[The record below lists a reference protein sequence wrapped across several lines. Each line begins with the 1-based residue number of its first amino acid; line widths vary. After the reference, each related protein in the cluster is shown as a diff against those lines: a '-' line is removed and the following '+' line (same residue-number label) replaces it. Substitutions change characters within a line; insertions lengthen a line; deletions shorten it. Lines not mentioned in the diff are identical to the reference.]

1 MQRDVYSKLIAKVKE
16 LQEYISGIGSTLT
29 TVNSELETVNSEL
42 ETVESTLT
50 TKTTVTEITG
60 SVPSEGPCAVPLP
73 ASTALRGWQFLV
85 ETSAGVWSD
94 VNTVT
99 YYTVNDNSVNLY
111 LVGDSQIYRGHNYK
125 LFIYTTPA
133 EVSGT

>member
-16 LQEYISGIGSTLT
+16 VQEYISGIGSTLA
-29 TVNSELETVNSEL
+29 
-42 ETVESTLT
+42 TVESTLA
-50 TKTTVTEITG
+50 TKTTITEITG
-60 SVPSEGPCAVPLP
+60 TVPSEGPCAVPLP
-73 ASTALRGWQFLV
+73 ESTVLRGWQFLV

-99 YYTVNDNSVNLY
+99 YYTVNDDSVNLY

-133 EVSGT
+133 EVSGS